1 MSSDLHELG
10 QRIKGIREACDVT
23 RHEMAEDLGITVEQY
38 ASYEET
44 GADVPISVVYHIA
57 HKFGLDMTEILTGVR
72 GRIDTYQLIRKGEG
86 RVVERNESYSFED
99 LAWRYSN
106 KIMQPLLVTLE
117 PEGTNGA
124 QSQTDVLSHG
134 GQEFNMVLEGM
145 MALTL
150 DGHTITLN
158 AGDSI
163 YFNSSLPHHQACAG
177 TERTVFVTVIA
188 E

>member
-1 MSSDLHELG
+1 MSNDLRELG
-10 QRIKGIREACDVT
+10 QRLKGIREACDVT
-23 RHEMAEDLGITVEQY
+23 RHEMAEDLNVTVEQY
-38 ASYEET
+38 AAYEET

-72 GRIDTYQLIRKGEG
+72 GRLDTYQLIRKGEG
-86 RVVERNESYSFED
+86 RLVERSTGYTFED

-117 PEGTNGA
+117 PGSPA
-124 QSQTDVLSHG
+124 PADDVLSHD
-134 GQEFNMVLEGM
+134 GQEFNMVLEGT

-163 YFNSSLPHHQACAG
+163 YFNASLPHHQACAG
-177 TERTVFVTVIA
+177 DERTVFVTVIA